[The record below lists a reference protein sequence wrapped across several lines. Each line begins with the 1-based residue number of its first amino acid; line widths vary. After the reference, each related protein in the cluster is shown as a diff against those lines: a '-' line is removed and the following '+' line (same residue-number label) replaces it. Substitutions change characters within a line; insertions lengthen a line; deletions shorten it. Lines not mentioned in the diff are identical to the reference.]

1 MQVNAPST
9 SLSRRLAR
17 RFPGLH
23 LVVQL
28 TKGVTD
34 GSAENDMDNEH
45 VSSSCITV
53 THRIPGTVQSITD
66 AAVYIYHLPASASG
80 PNVNAVVRA
89 ELQHY
94 LGVLRVS
101 GGVMLILT
109 TRLLPDSSSASSSA
123 SGTGTGTGTGLVSK
137 EVEATARA
145 RDLSMLQ
152 LSNEGEME
160 LSELLAVIEGVK
172 DGLGRLVMTNQLRAQ
187 NGLVVAVAVK
197 YQS

>member
-1 MQVNAPST
+1 
-9 SLSRRLAR
+9 
-17 RFPGLH
+17 
-23 LVVQL
+23 
-28 TKGVTD
+28 
-34 GSAENDMDNEH
+34 
-45 VSSSCITV
+45 
-53 THRIPGTVQSITD
+53 
-66 AAVYIYHLPASASG
+66 
-80 PNVNAVVRA
+80 
-89 ELQHY
+89 
-94 LGVLRVS
+94 
-101 GGVMLILT
+101 MLILT